1 MEVSLLHS
9 DTLGDVI
16 KEHHKPLLDT
26 SLESLKASVK
36 VHTDSLD
43 AKFANLQADSNRQ
56 FADLKSS
63 LQADSIR
70 QFADLKS
77 SLQEQLA
84 PFLRQVQEGMNARHL
99 VSQRP
104 LRLLCKTVPGHD
116 GELEP
121 PTDPAFQG
129 LGRPVPIGTSPP
141 SCAFC
146 PNGTI
151 SRASLTTLTTAQ
163 LANFA
168 WFYNEEFPGKL
179 ALDVLS

>member
-9 DTLGDVI
+9 DTLGNVI

-63 LQADSIR
+63 LQ
-70 QFADLKS
+70 
-77 SLQEQLA
+77 EQLA

-116 GELEP
+116 GELEE

-168 WFYNEEFPGKL
+168 WFYNEAFPGKL

>member
-63 LQADSIR
+63 LQ
-70 QFADLKS
+70 
-77 SLQEQLA
+77 EQLA

-116 GELEP
+116 EELEE
-121 PTDPAFQG
+121 PTDPPFQR
-129 LGRPVPIGTSPP
+129 LDRPVPIGTLPP
-141 SCAFC
+141 SSTFC

-151 SRASLTTLTTAQ
+151 SGASLTTLTTAQ
-163 LANFA
+163 LANFS
-168 WFYNEEFPGKL
+168 WFYNEAFPGKFAHGCSCL
-179 ALDVLS
+179 ILVARF

>member
-9 DTLGDVI
+9 DTLGNVI

-63 LQADSIR
+63 LQ
-70 QFADLKS
+70 
-77 SLQEQLA
+77 EQLA

-116 GELEP
+116 GELEE

>member
-56 FADLKSS
+56 C
-63 LQADSIR
+63 
-70 QFADLKS
+70 ADLKS

>member
-43 AKFANLQADSNRQ
+43 AKFANLQADSN
-56 FADLKSS
+56 
-63 LQADSIR
+63 R